1 MSRFFALPVL
11 AVMLALVGVRMTADG
26 RPLRESPETV
36 VSLPVQ
42 DPEPLP
48 PAPREP
54 QEAPAPPPPPPP
66 PPAPIPEP
74 VIIVLEPLPAPSPA
88 PAPVPQSIVVHETTI
103 VNTTTNNYYPVVPQI
118 AGEPSPEPRQE
129 VIETPVMVVICAA
142 HRRPGCCL
150 PAPPPKAPKEESV
163 FKKIPFMPPTPR
175 SPRWEP

>member
-1 MSRFFALPVL
+1 MPVL

-42 DPEPLP
+42 DP
-48 PAPREP
+48 APQEP
-54 QEAPAPPPPPPP
+54 QEAPVPPPLPPPPPP
-66 PPAPIPEP
+66 PPAPTPEP
-74 VIIVLEPLPAPSPA
+74 VIIVLEPLPAP
-88 PAPVPQSIVVHETTI
+88 VPQSIVVHETNI

-118 AGEPSPEPRQE
+118 GVEPSPEPRQE
-129 VIETPVMVVICAA
+129 VIETPVMVVVCAA

-150 PAPPPKAPKEESV
+150 PAPRPKATKEESI